1 MNGGDDG
8 SRTHD
13 LRVAN
18 ATLYQLSHV
27 PTFAG
32 RESSADSPLAVV
44 LVSALRSVPAG
55 SAFGG
60 GGRMMVEGSLM
71 LFTPLLTLA
80 LLGPQAGLS
89 EMRAWADVELPVG
102 FYLDLGTGRVSNL
115 APEAAELRVSWDGES
130 LQGPALLSLIA
141 GSSERD
147 RIERGEGGAPQPG
160 FMASVGS
167 EWVYELGETGWGYLR
182 VLSMDAGRIS
192 LERAHL
198 VGEEVVLSREPAGI
212 SWNAK
217 PLGVELSWGRSSRAG
232 ARWLIERRALRGERA
247 SRWEVAGESTDP
259 WWTDTEVEPDVVT
272 EYRVILEGGGM
283 GARVRAVA
291 GGLLDGPIE
300 LIQGEGINALTG
312 EVGGPR
318 TDIRLEYINPKG
330 VQIAPGEG
338 VIMRTL
344 VASGREAWE
353 LPHKDT
359 PGFGP
364 QRYFLSEGRDL
375 ALYLPEGLYA
385 RLSLGEIGEEKVS
398 LRVSVAIDGGRILLP
413 SPTTL
418 RGEGLLEGGAGVSA
432 NVPSGHAGLGLG
444 EPILSLERE
453 QGFESNE
460 WVFVTEETTSGE
472 VVLVDPNPGVT
483 GPCRYRTRVRLGPFG
498 PSSPSAPVSVLVGD
512 DGGEQTD
519 AWIREAIDELGQPD
533 YARRQRARELLAVV
547 GERARP
553 HLLEVVSSENPEQA
567 AAARELL
574 SGLSREEKGSTPEE
588 ALVPDILLQ
597 RASELDLAEDVLPGF
612 LDADPMVRAYGAIS
626 LDDVALAREHLS
638 VLAESDP
645 VLFVRDAA
653 SMALSLPPRSVEA
666 EPGLRAAF
674 GAGDLLAVAEEM
686 ELMEAPDPAQ
696 LADAL
701 FAAVADAEVWTT
713 LLVLQV
719 ISDLEASKGDLAREE
734 EAIARAR
741 LVLALLH
748 DRIEGRESP
757 ASFLAAALDVVR
769 DPVIRQ
775 TAARRLAQRVFDT
788 PRHEEEPL
796 RIEAGDYEDLASVL
810 DECRRSGVGERILVP
825 EGVYEP
831 ATGGASTLRTGGV
844 GVHLIGEG
852 DVRIRA
858 GLMIDKEARVTLENI
873 RLEPRSGIGIIVT
886 DGELLLKDVH
896 LTPFSMGL
904 QVTDSFVGLSNSVI
918 ADPPRTSGGRG
929 GPILLRFIGVSG
941 FFARGSELRSY
952 ASCLQGARIVYL
964 DTCALS
970 SVDRSAVEGQ
980 GRMEVFCERSIL
992 RGTYAALSGAG
1003 TGVLDGVI
1011 LESDGHAALRVGEG
1025 LQLCREHTTG
1035 GDEPGELWTKGLSAD
1050 CTLEHR

>member
-32 RESSADSPLAVV
+32 RESSVESPLAVV
-44 LVSALRSVPAG
+44 LVSTLPSL
-55 SAFGG
+55 SAQSDLSG
-60 GGRMMVEGSLM
+60 GGRMVMEGLLM
-71 LFTPLLTLA
+71 LSAPLLLLA
-80 LLGPQAGLS
+80 LVGPQAGPS
-89 EMRAWADVELPVG
+89 ELHAWADVELPVG
-102 FYLDLGTGRVSNL
+102 FYLDLETGRVSNL
-115 APEAAELRVSWDGES
+115 APEAARQGVSWDGES
-130 LQGPALLSLIA
+130 LQGPALLSLIPGA
-141 GSSERD
+141 SERD
-147 RIERGEGGAPQPG
+147 RVERGEGGAPQPG
-160 FMASVGS
+160 VMASVGS
-167 EWVYELGETGWGYLR
+167 EWVYELGELGWGYLR
-182 VLSMDAGRIS
+182 VLSMEAGRIS
-192 LERAHL
+192 VERAH
-198 VGEEVVLSREPAGI
+198 VGGEEVVLLREPAGI

-217 PLGVELSWGRSSRAG
+217 STGVELSWGRSSRAD
-232 ARWLIERRALRGERA
+232 ARWLIERRTLRSERPT
-247 SRWEVAGESTDP
+247 RWEVAGDSTDP
-259 WWTDTEVEPDVVT
+259 WWTDTEVELDVVT
-272 EYRVILEGGGM
+272 EYRVILESGGM

-291 GGLLDGPIE
+291 GGLFDGPVE

-312 EVGGPR
+312 EVGGAR

-330 VQIAPGEG
+330 VQIGPGDG

-344 VASGREAWE
+344 VPSGRDAWE

-413 SPTTL
+413 SPTTIS
-418 RGEGLLEGGAGVSA
+418 GEGLPNGGAEVTA

-453 QGFESNE
+453 QGFESGE
-460 WVFVTEETTSGE
+460 WAFVTEQATSGE
-472 VVLVDPNPGVT
+472 VVLIDPNPGMT
-483 GPCRYRTRVRLGPFG
+483 GPCRYRTRARLGPFG
-498 PSSPSAPVSVLVGD
+498 PSSPSASISVLVGD
-512 DGGEQTD
+512 DGGAQTD
-519 AWIREAIDELGQPD
+519 AWIREAVDELGQPD
-533 YARRQRARELLAVV
+533 YERRQRARELLAVV

-553 HLLEVVSSENPEQA
+553 HLLDVVSSENPEQA

-574 SGLSREEKGSTPEE
+574 SGFSQEEEGTTPEG

-597 RASELDLAEDVLPGF
+597 RANELNLEEGVLPGF
-612 LDADPMVRAYGAIS
+612 LDADPMVRAYGAIR
-626 LDDVALAREHLS
+626 LEDIAPARAHLA

-645 VLFVRDAA
+645 ELFVRDAA
-653 SMALSLPPRSVEA
+653 SMALSLPPRSLA
-666 EPGLRAAF
+666 REPSLRAPLEAR
-674 GAGDLLAVAEEM
+674 DLLDVAREM
-686 ELMEAPDPAQ
+686 ELMEAPDPTQ

-701 FAAVADAEVWTT
+701 HAAVADAEVWTT

-734 EAIARAR
+734 ESIARAR

-748 DRIEGRESP
+748 DRVEGREAP

-769 DPVIRQ
+769 DPEIRQ
-775 TAARRLAQRVFDT
+775 DAARRLAQRVFEP
-788 PRHEEEPL
+788 PRREDEPL
-796 RIEAGDYEDLASVL
+796 RVEPGDFEDLASVL
-810 DECRRSGVGERILVP
+810 DECRRSGVGERIIVP
-825 EGVYEP
+825 EGVYQPE
-831 ATGGASTLRTGGV
+831 TGALSTLRTGGL

-852 DVRIRA
+852 DVLIHA
-858 GLMIDKEARVTLENI
+858 SLMIDEGGQVTLENI
-873 RLEPRSGIGIIVT
+873 HFKPRAGVGITITG
-886 DGELLLKDVH
+886 GELLLKDCE
-896 LTPFSMGL
+896 LSPSSMGI
-904 QVTDSFVGLSNSVI
+904 QATDSLVALSNSVV
-918 ADPPRTSGGRG
+918 ADPPRASGGRG
-929 GPILLRFIGVSG
+929 GPILVRFVGVSA
-941 FFARGSELRSY
+941 FFARKSELHSY

-1003 TGVLDGVI
+1003 TGVLDGVV

-1025 LQLCREHTTG
+1025 LQVCREHTTG
-1035 GDEPGELWTKGLSAD
+1035 GDEAGELWTKGIAAD